1 MYSNNKVTVHNTFAI
16 PVLTPTT
23 EILNWTKQEIRD
35 LDIVTRK
42 ILTYTSSLHK
52 RSDVNRLYVPRKFGG
67 RGLTSV
73 EDTYI
78 TRTIALGTHLE
89 EKAHNNVF
97 LQKVKDHEQEN
108 IIRLSN
114 EFKEELGI
122 TTAGTVAKETI
133 KNQVKRKHL
142 EQWEGKPLHNYLF
155 KKIKEQQEIDQRAT
169 SEWMNTGLS
178 SHLEGYA
185 AALQEQEIATRATI
199 KRRTKDQTVP
209 TKCRLCKNQNED
221 IFHVI
226 GSCPELSANLYTNA
240 RHDPVAKIIYNE
252 TIKEEHPQRID
263 HPPPVINT
271 PSKEIWWNKI
281 ITTTNKIKHIQPDIV
296 IWDKKQATCT
306 IVEVGVPLDINVKS
320 CQKSKKDKY
329 IPLVSELQ
337 QLYPGFKYQFTP
349 IILGAL
355 GAVPKQLKE
364 ELKKLN
370 IKDNQLKNVTKRL
383 QKTALIGSI
392 RAMKTFM
399 KM

>member
-1 MYSNNKVTVHNTFAI
+1 
-16 PVLTPTT
+16 
-23 EILNWTKQEIRD
+23 
-35 LDIVTRK
+35 
-42 ILTYTSSLHK
+42 
-52 RSDVNRLYVPRKFGG
+52 
-67 RGLTSV
+67 
-73 EDTYI
+73 
-78 TRTIALGTHLE
+78 
-89 EKAHNNVF
+89 
-97 LQKVKDHEQEN
+97 
-108 IIRLSN
+108 
-114 EFKEELGI
+114 
-122 TTAGTVAKETI
+122 
-133 KNQVKRKHL
+133 
-142 EQWEGKPLHNYLF
+142 
-155 KKIKEQQEIDQRAT
+155 
-169 SEWMNTGLS
+169 MNTGLS

-263 HPPPVINT
+263 CPPPVINT

-281 ITTTNKIKHIQPDIV
+281 ITTINKIEHNRPDIV

-306 IVEVGVPLDINVKS
+306 VVEVGVPLDFNVTS
-320 CQKSKKDKY
+320 RRKSKKDKY
-329 IPLVSELQ
+329 ILLVSELQ
-337 QLYPGFKYQFTP
+337 QLYPGFKYQVTP

-355 GAVPKQLKE
+355 DAVPKQLKE

-370 IKDNQLKNVTKRL
+370 IKDNQLKNVTKKL

-392 RAMKTFM
+392 KVMKTFM